1 MARTTYKFPIIHG
14 RRRASWTV
22 ESLKERKAQPKVEKS
37 LVTFSRREI
46 DVKWLCHQHSVSN
59 TSIKLPCRKWRIRQ
73 KRQPIK
79 IRAETT
85 KEMEPDWI
93 RFNP

>member
-22 ESLKERKAQPKVEKS
+22 ESLKERKGQPKVEKS
-37 LVTFSRREI
+37 SVTFSRRAI

-59 TSIKLPCRKWRIRQ
+59 TSIKLPWQ
-73 KRQPIK
+73 KM
-79 IRAETT
+79 ENST
-85 KEMEPDWI
+85 KTSTNKDSS
-93 RFNP
+93 RNHKRDGALLD